1 VTILEPPASTAAAPF
16 WEATRRDELVL
27 PWCTAC
33 ERPFWYPREVCPGCL
48 GTAIDWRTA
57 SGEGEVYAVSVQHRG
72 GPGRSESDGP
82 YAVAIV
88 ELAEGVR
95 VMANVVGCP
104 PDDVAVGMAV
114 RATWEPLSD
123 GRKLLQMTPIR

>member
-1 VTILEPPASTAAAPF
+1 VTILEPPASSAAAPF
-16 WEATRRDELVL
+16 WEATRHDELVL

-33 ERPFWYPREVCPGCL
+33 ERPFWYPREICPGCL
-48 GTAIDWRTA
+48 GTDIDWRPA
-57 SGEGEVYAVSVQHRG
+57 SGDGEVYAVSVQHRG
-72 GPGRSESDGP
+72 GPGRNEADGP
-82 YAVAIV
+82 YAVALI

-95 VMANVVGCP
+95 VMTNVVGCP

-123 GRKLLQMTPIR
+123 GRKLLQMTPVR